1 VSLATAGASTI
12 GTTIVDPATVDPAT
26 TRDGVLQPLLADRH
40 GACAF
45 DPRAALDAH
54 QLDLLLEAARW
65 APSTSNTQPWRFLAG
80 RRGDRAFTALLAALT
95 PANRRWARDA
105 AALVL
110 VAAETAGPDGIP
122 RHWALYDTG
131 QATAHLTTEASALGF
146 AARQIVGFLPSNLP
160 DLPERITPLVV
171 VAIGVPLAREA
182 VPADHP
188 AQRIA
193 ASTRRPLDE
202 LLLDVA

>member
-1 VSLATAGASTI
+1 VSPVTAGPTAGVT
-12 GTTIVDPATVDPAT
+12 TTIDPAPGHT
-26 TRDGVLQPLLADRH
+26 DGVLHPLLADRH

-45 DPRAALDAH
+45 DAGATLDPH
-54 QLDLLLEAARW
+54 ELDLLLEAARW
-65 APSTSNTQPWRFLAG
+65 APSTSNSQPWRFLAG
-80 RRGDRAFTALLAALT
+80 RRGDRAFAALLAALT
-95 PANRRWARDA
+95 PANRRWAADA

-110 VAAETAGPDGIP
+110 VAAETAGPDGVP

-131 QATAHLTTEASALGF
+131 QATAHLSTEAAALGF

-160 DLPERITPLVV
+160 DLPARITPLVI
-171 VAIGVPLAREA
+171 VAVGVPLAGEA

-188 AQRIA
+188 AHRPA
-193 ASTRRPLDE
+193 ARTRRPLDE